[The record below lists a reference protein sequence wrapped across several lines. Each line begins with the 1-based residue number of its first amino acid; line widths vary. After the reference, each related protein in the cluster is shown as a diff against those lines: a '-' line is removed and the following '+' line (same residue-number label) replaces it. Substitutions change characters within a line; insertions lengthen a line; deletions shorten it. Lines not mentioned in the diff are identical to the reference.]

1 MDTKLSITANYNPL
15 FISEAQ
21 LIIIVEDVVFC
32 QRNSGVRRIVLVY
45 RFAYVEFAD
54 KDSAKTAVALDESL
68 FKGRQLKVCMC
79 IPIQF
84 VMHAH
89 YKCLSYYSHDSVVR
103 LFTMLHCI

>member
-1 MDTKLSITANYNPL
+1 M
-15 FISEAQ
+15 
-21 LIIIVEDVVFC
+21 
-32 QRNSGVRRIVLVY
+32 Y

-89 YKCLSYYSHDSVVR
+89 YKCLSYYSHDSVVKDF
-103 LFTMLHCI
+103 LQCYIVSYIGHSKED

>member
-1 MDTKLSITANYNPL
+1 M
-15 FISEAQ
+15 
-21 LIIIVEDVVFC
+21 
-32 QRNSGVRRIVLVY
+32 Y

-84 VMHAH
+84 VMHAY
-89 YKCLSYYSHDSVVR
+89 YKCLSYCSHYNVVR
-103 LFTMLHCI
+103 LFTMLHCILHRSL